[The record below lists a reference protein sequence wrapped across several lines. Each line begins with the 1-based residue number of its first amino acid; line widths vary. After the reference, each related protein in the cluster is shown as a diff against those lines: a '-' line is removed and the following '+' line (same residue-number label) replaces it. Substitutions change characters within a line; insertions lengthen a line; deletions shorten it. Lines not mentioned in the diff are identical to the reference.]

1 MDWCFLWVKN
11 NINGRVVRSK
21 SEKEKFM
28 KAILAITFIF
38 CFPVFAQSNEVDGWP
53 IFARVK
59 FTPKLFKKSNEYFLV
74 PFFDQRIRS
83 LEGTEIILKGYHI
96 PFDLP
101 KDQLIISKNA
111 YASCFFCGGAGP
123 ESVAEVILKS
133 KAPKLKVDQIIS
145 VKGKLKLNDKDINHM
160 NFILVDAEIIAN

>member
-1 MDWCFLWVKN
+1 
-11 NINGRVVRSK
+11 
-21 SEKEKFM
+21 M
-28 KAILAITFIF
+28 KAILAITLIF
-38 CFPVFAQSNEVDGWP
+38 SFSAFAQSSKVDGWSN
-53 IFARVK
+53 FARVK

-101 KDQLIISKNA
+101 KNQLIISKTPN
-111 YASCFFCGGAGP
+111 ASCFFCGGAGP
-123 ESVAEVILKS
+123 ESVAEINLKS
-133 KAPKLKVDQIIS
+133 NAPKLKVDQIIS

-160 NFILVDAEIIAN
+160 NFILVEAEIITN